1 MPSESVAASQA
12 RAILE
17 RITTQRTLH
26 EEEGVVH
33 SGQTAEGDVNETP
46 SSSSSTS
53 SASASTTTVRGQV
66 SDTNTVSITD
76 DDDDD
81 DDDDACNRYDVY
93 VLKRSSVDAITGT
106 DQQRYHVERRTI

>member
-81 DDDDACNRYDVY
+81 DDACNRYDVY